1 MGGGHHLLSG
11 CRSPRESRGG
21 HPREDRERWG
31 ECDAMVSPW
40 RCHTGR
46 ARLNKM
52 SFHHSISVVHT
63 CSKEDAHVHTAMYVI
78 GWSQ

>member
-1 MGGGHHLLSG
+1 MGGGHRLLPG
-11 CRSPRESRGG
+11 RWSPRESGGG
-21 HPREDRERWG
+21 HSRADRERRG

-40 RCHTGR
+40 RYHTGR

-63 CSKEDAHVHTAMYVI
+63 CSKEDARVHTAMHII